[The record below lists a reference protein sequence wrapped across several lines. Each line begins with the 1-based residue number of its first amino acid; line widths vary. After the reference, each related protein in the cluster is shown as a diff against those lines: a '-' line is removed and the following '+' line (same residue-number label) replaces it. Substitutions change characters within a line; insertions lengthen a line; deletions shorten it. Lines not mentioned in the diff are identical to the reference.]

1 MFQIFNKK
9 YDKPLFQG
17 LTDMHNHVLPGID
30 DGSKSV
36 GMSEDMFKLYETLG
50 FSRVI
55 PTSHI
60 YQELYP
66 NTAET
71 INEAFNTLKSGDTR
85 GLLAQ
90 DCGAEYMVDE
100 TFLKTIAS
108 APPALRYN
116 GGYVLVEMH
125 FFGQTAMIEEACFV
139 LCQQNVK
146 PILAHPER
154 YQFVDRLDQF
164 KELKNKGFY
173 LQLNALSLMGHYGPE
188 VKAKAE
194 KLLSAGL
201 YDFVATDAH
210 HPGHLQQ
217 LTKLKLTKKQGIHW
231 EAITEH
237 QKIRFK

>member
-1 MFQIFNKK
+1 MFHIFNKK
-9 YDKPLFQG
+9 YDKPLFED

-30 DGSKSV
+30 DGSKSAS
-36 GMSEDMFKLYETLG
+36 MSEAMFAVYEQLG
-50 FSRVI
+50 FNKVI

-66 NTAET
+66 NTPET
-71 INEAFNTLKSGDTR
+71 INAAFNTLKKANTL
-85 GLLAQ
+85 GLLSTE
-90 DCGAEYMVDE
+90 CGAEYMVDE
-100 TFLKTIAS
+100 TFLKGIEM
-108 APPALRYN
+108 APPAMSYN
-116 GGYVLVEMH
+116 GVYVLVEMH
-125 FFGQTAMIEEACFV
+125 FFGQTAMIEEACFM
-139 LCQQNVK
+139 LSQQNLK

-154 YQFVDRLDQF
+154 YQLVDQLDQF

-194 KLLSAGL
+194 KLLISGH
-201 YDFVATDAH
+201 YDFVGTDAH

-217 LTKLKLTKKQGIHW
+217 LTKLKLTKKQGLQW

-237 QKIRFK
+237 QKLRFK

>member
-1 MFQIFNKK
+1 MFQIFYKK
-9 YDKPLFQG
+9 YDKPLFDG

-36 GMSEDMFKLYETLG
+36 DMSEAMFALYEQLG
-50 FSRVI
+50 FIKVI
-55 PTSHI
+55 PTAHI

-66 NTAET
+66 NTLET
-71 INEAFNTLKSGDTR
+71 INAAYNALKTAVTR
-85 GLLAQ
+85 GLLSVE
-90 DCGAEYMVDE
+90 CGAEYMVDE
-100 TFLKTIAS
+100 TFLKGIEI
-108 APPALRYN
+108 APPTMSYN

-125 FFGQTAMIEEACFV
+125 FFGQTAMIEEACF
-139 LCQQNVK
+139 LMCQQNLK

-154 YQFVDRLDQF
+154 YQLVDRLDQF

-188 VKAKAE
+188 VKTKAD

-201 YDFVATDAH
+201 YDFVGTDAH

-217 LTKLKLTKKQGIHW
+217 LTKLKLTIKQGLQW

-237 QKIRFK
+237 QKLRFK

>member
-9 YDKPLFQG
+9 YDKPLFDG

-36 GMSEDMFKLYETLG
+36 EMSEAMFALYEQLG
-50 FSRVI
+50 FKQVI

-66 NTAET
+66 NTPET
-71 INEAFNTLKSGDTR
+71 IKAAYKSLETANTR
-85 GLLAQ
+85 GLLSSE
-90 DCGAEYMVDE
+90 CGAEYMVDE
-100 TFLKTIAS
+100 TFLKSNTS
-108 APPALRYN
+108 TPPAMSYN
-116 GGYVLVEMH
+116 KGYVLVEMH
-125 FFGQTAMIEEACFV
+125 FFGQTAMIEEACFA
-139 LCQQNVK
+139 LCQQNLK

-154 YQFVDRLDQF
+154 YQLVDRLEQF

-188 VKAKAE
+188 VKVKAE
-194 KLLSAGL
+194 KILAEGL
-201 YDFVATDAH
+201 YDFVGTDAH

-217 LTKLKLTKKQGIHW
+217 LTKLKLTKKQGLQW

-237 QKIRFK
+237 QKLRF